1 MSGEDFE
8 RKTGDRRCSKS
19 AQPAE
24 SPLPLS
30 PRRKPDWLKV
40 RAGGGKR
47 FHEVEALLKE
57 YHLDTVCREANC
69 PNRGECYSQGTATFL
84 IMGPHC
90 ARNCRFCNVTHG
102 PPQPLDLE
110 EPSNIARA
118 VSILGLRHAVITS
131 VTRDDLADG
140 GAAHF
145 AEVIKSIR
153 ALKRDVTVEVLTPD
167 FKGDLEALEIVL
179 AQRPDVFNHNVETV
193 PRLYRQVR
201 PLADYSRSLTILKAA
216 SGREGIL
223 VKSGIMLGLGED
235 EKELQELFIDLRQQG
250 VQLLT
255 IGQYLAPSRNHIPVA
270 RYYSPAEFG
279 NIAALARHSGIKEVF
294 AGPLVRSSYH
304 AAEQFYA
311 Q

>member
-1 MSGEDFE
+1 MSREDFE
-8 RKTGDRRCSKS
+8 REISDRRCSNS
-19 AQPAE
+19 AQPIEDTA
-24 SPLPLS
+24 SAAS
-30 PRRKPDWLKV
+30 RRKPDWLKV
-40 RAGGGKR
+40 RAGGGER
-47 FHEVEALLKE
+47 FHEVEELLKE
-57 YHLDTVCREANC
+57 YHLHTVCREANC

-102 PPQPLDLE
+102 ALQPLDPE
-110 EPSNIARA
+110 EPSRIARA

-145 AEVIKSIR
+145 AAVIKSIR
-153 ALKRDVTVEVLTPD
+153 NLKSDITVEVLTPD
-167 FKGDLEALEIVL
+167 FRGDLDALEIVL

-193 PRLYRQVR
+193 PRLYPQVR
-201 PLADYSRSLTILKAA
+201 PQADYLRSLAVLRAS
-216 SGREGIL
+216 SGRAGIL
-223 VKSGIMLGLGED
+223 VKSGLMLGLGED
-235 EKELQELFIDLRQQG
+235 KKELQKLFIDLSRQG

-255 IGQYLAPSRNHIPVA
+255 IGQYLAPSRNHFPVA
-270 RYYSPAEFG
+270 KYYAPEEFEK
-279 NIAALARHSGIKEVF
+279 IAALARRSGIKEVF